1 MTCVLTTEIVW
12 LEHISL
18 STINAVAGAELI
30 RKVGAE
36 AVEAA
41 CVIELPELEGRSKLG
56 GLPLFVLVQKAGI

>member
-1 MTCVLTTEIVW
+1 MATEIVG
-12 LEHISL
+12 LEHL
-18 STINAVAGAELI
+18 SSSMTNAVAGAELI